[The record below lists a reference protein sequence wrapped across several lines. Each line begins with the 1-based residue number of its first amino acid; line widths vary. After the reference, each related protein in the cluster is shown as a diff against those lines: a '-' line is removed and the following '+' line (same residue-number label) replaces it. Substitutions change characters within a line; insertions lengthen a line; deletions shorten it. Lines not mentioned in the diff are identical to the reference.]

1 MDLSQRLEYF
11 NFNVESLMLL
21 QELNTSRE
29 EMLSNLTPLGLN
41 ENLLNLVLQH
51 SNLFNIVMLRLNI
64 YSRSNTS
71 ESVVRQ
77 KLSCLNNSMVT
88 DLLNHLF
95 SSDSTLVTQNVSVV
109 SNEPTVSAESNMNL
123 ENVEQE
129 NDDSET
135 ELEDVTT
142 RLNTFFSECV
152 QESEDSTHVVKTS
165 EFYSALS
172 SWWENKFETTVPD
185 KKELKTYLSSRLG
198 KATKNTWSNVSLS
211 I

>member
-211 I
+211 G